1 MKLQNLAIIFI
12 VIMLPISI
20 VLSAYTRNQI
30 KTLNLQTSY
39 DSKLVNSTYDAVKA
53 FQINTLSNT
62 SSDVA
67 SSKMRDIK
75 ASANVFFDSV
85 ANSFGLSGYNADT
98 IKNYVPALVYTLYD
112 GYYIYS
118 PYTNNLGEDITLYN
132 NSTYQN
138 GQTVQGL
145 KPYVYYSC
153 RYIKGNIDVVIT
165 YTLDNYITVQG
176 KVGENYVNKS
186 GYLLDNIDIT
196 NDIVKYRNVEI
207 EKENIQ
213 ERVIIDDDESKKT
226 AIYPYVQLNGV
237 KYYLENDEKIFSV
250 VNGEKM
256 YLSNNLAEKYRNDY
270 FNDDNDSA
278 INYYKKAKEFTDW
291 VRDNLGDLKY
301 SDAKNEN
308 GESIT
313 DSDGKSVNGLYGNT
327 LIFKK
332 QDGKSIEDEDS
343 NFNEHRIAVI
353 RYAIQKNLSIAIAN
367 FNDYS
372 NSNNEFQM
380 PNLSETDWY
389 RIIHHPS
396 LISFLQGLA
405 IGGKMYN
412 GYAVITNDKTQEV
425 VSEDSIF
432 IVNGDQYSRVNEKG
446 LNDKE
451 DLIGYFNVDFEK
463 KLYRINDEN
472 YYCYPHDELGSYSSI
487 VNQTSVESYTSI
499 YDYLS
504 DKPDLAKAYYT
515 ALGRER
521 YGMYRVNYDNYIN
534 N

>member
-75 ASANVFFDSV
+75 ASANVFFDSIS
-85 ANSFGLSGYNADT
+85 NGFGLSGYNADA
-98 IKNYVPALVYTLYD
+98 IRNYVPALVYTLYD

-176 KVGENYVNKS
+176 VIGGNYVNKS
-186 GYLLDNIDIT
+186 GYLLDNIDEIT
-196 NDIVKYRNVEI
+196 NNSVKYRNVKI
-207 EKENIQ
+207 TKENIQ
-213 ERVIIDDDESKKT
+213 ERVIVNESS
-226 AIYPYVQLNGV
+226 ALNYSYVQLNGV
-237 KYYLENDEKIFSV
+237 KYYLQNDGKIFSV
-250 VNGEKM
+250 VNGEKI
-256 YLSNNLAEKYRNDY
+256 YLSDNLTEQYRNSY
-270 FNDDNDSA
+270 FNNSGNDSA
-278 INYYKKAKEFTDW
+278 INYYKNAQKFTLW
-291 VRDNLGDLKY
+291 VRENLGSLQY
-301 SDAKNEN
+301 SDAKNER

-313 DSDGKSVNGLYGNT
+313 DNDGKSVNGLNGNT
-327 LIFKK
+327 LIFAK
-332 QDGKSIEDEDS
+332 QTGKSIEDEDS

-353 RYAIQKNLSIAIAN
+353 RYAIEKNLSIAIAN
-367 FNDYS
+367 FNSYS

-396 LISFLQGLA
+396 VISFLQGLA

-432 IVNGDQYSRVNEKG
+432 IVNGDQYSRINEKG
-446 LNDKE
+446 LNNKDN
-451 DLIGYFNVDFEK
+451 LIGYFNIDFEK
-463 KLYRINDEN
+463 KLYHIGDDN

-487 VNQTSVESYTSI
+487 VNQTSVESYKNI

-504 DKPDLAKAYYT
+504 DKPNLAKAYYT

-521 YGMYRVNYDNYIN
+521 YGMYRINYDNYIN